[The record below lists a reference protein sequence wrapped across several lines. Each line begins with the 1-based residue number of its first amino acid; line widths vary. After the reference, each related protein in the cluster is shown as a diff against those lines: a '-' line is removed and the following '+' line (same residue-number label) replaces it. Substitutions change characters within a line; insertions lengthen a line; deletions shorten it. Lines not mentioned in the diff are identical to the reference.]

1 MTFEQIQALMQ
12 QLNQSNLMEMD
23 LEFDGGHLFLSKNT
37 ISSNTATTTLVT
49 QPATHTNSQEP
60 QPKDSRRLEAAE
72 TATQKNTM
80 QVIKAPLVGIIYLQP
95 ALDQAPY
102 KKVGDPVAVGDVVCV
117 VEAMKMMT
125 EVKSPISSV
134 ISDILVS
141 NEEVVEYDQPL
152 MKVQSKA
159 LARKD

>member
-37 ISSNTATTTLVT
+37 ISSNKAPTTLTT
-49 QPATHTNSQEP
+49 QPVAHTNSQKA
-60 QPKDSRRLEAAE
+60 QPKDSDRLKATE
-72 TATQKNTM
+72 TTTPKDTT

-95 ALDQAPY
+95 APDQAPY

-125 EVKSPISSV
+125 EVKSPISGV

-152 MKVQSKA
+152 LKVQPKT